1 MKQLWNRYFVE
12 QTDNTF
18 IQFFRYLFVGGL
30 AAIVDLAAS
39 SIAVRVF
46 GIYEV
51 YAIVISFMFGLS
63 VNYILSSLW
72 IFRHRKIKKQSYDFI
87 AFAII
92 GIIGLLLKAGIVWFL
107 TEVQP
112 LMIEFSN
119 FIAIVIVFVWNFLAR
134 KYLLYSKSINQE
146 G

>member
-1 MKQLWNRYFVE
+1 MNLKILWNRYFVID
-12 QTDNTF
+12 TDNTF

-30 AAIVDLAAS
+30 AAVVDLAAS
-39 SIAVRVF
+39 SIAVRAF

-51 YAIVISFMFGLS
+51 YAIIISFILGLS

-72 IFRHRKIKKQSYDFI
+72 IFRHRKIEKQSYDFI

-107 TEVQP
+107 TEIQP
-112 LMIEFSN
+112 LIIEFSN
-119 FIAIVIVFVWNFLAR
+119 SIAIVLVFIWNFLAR
-134 KYLLYSKSINQE
+134 KYLLYNKKQ
-146 G
+146 

>member
-1 MKQLWNRYFVE
+1 MNLKTQWNKYFVTE
-12 QTDNTF
+12 TDNTF

-51 YAIVISFMFGLS
+51 YAIIISFILGLS

-72 IFRHRKIKKQSYDFI
+72 IFRNRKIEKQSYDFI

-107 TEVQP
+107 TEMP
-112 LMIEFSN
+112 HMMIEFSN
-119 FIAIVIVFVWNFLAR
+119 SIAIVLVFIWNFLAR
-134 KYLLYSKSINQE
+134 KYLLYNKKP
-146 G
+146 